1 MKIETQPRDDHQVT
15 MTVKIE
21 AERLE
26 GARHRAARKI
36 SERAKIPGFR
46 PGKAPYEVVLR
57 HYGDAAITEDAVEL
71 LVAEIYPEALK
82 KAKIEPAAPGK
93 LEKVESL
100 KPPRFIFTVPLE
112 PTVDLGGYR
121 AIRLPYEWQAPG
133 EDKVDEEIDGLRHIY
148 STMDSVER
156 PVQEGDFVMLDV
168 LGVKAKAEEGETPVI
183 DRPGYPVFVRPE
195 EKEDEWPFAGFSH
208 KLLGLEIGQSKSFTH
223 KFDQECKE
231 ENLRGQTVKF
241 IVTIKAVRGVKLP
254 ELNDEFAKK
263 VGSFESLSA
272 LRDVVRANLEGRSKA
287 DYEDGYYLKLI
298 DEIKKGATVKYPPQ
312 VLDHEIEHVTEDFVA
327 RLAGQN
333 LELDAYLKMREMD
346 KEKFIAEEIKP
357 AAINRLERSL
367 IMDKVAL
374 TEKIKVSQEML
385 SAAIQ
390 QTVGGLQGSED
401 YRKAMRGKSTPPKQM
416 QEAITLEAAGRAITQ
431 QTLARLKDIA
441 LGLAPELPVEEVKEK
456 PKVVAHSATKVVAH
470 SATKKQPAKKK
481 ATTAAAKAA
490 GTKTSEEKASKG
502 EAKPRRKPAAKKP
515 VEPEPEA

>member
-1 MKIETQPRDDHQVT
+1 LKIETQPRDDHQVT

-26 GARHRAARKI
+26 GAKHRAARKI

-57 HYGDAAITEDAVEL
+57 HYGDAAVTEDAVEL
-71 LVAEIYPEALK
+71 LVEEVYPEALK
-82 KAKIEPAAPGK
+82 QTKIEPAAPGT

-100 KPPRFIFTVPLE
+100 KPPKFIFTVPLE

-121 AIRLPYEWQAPG
+121 SIRLPYEWQAPG
-133 EDKVDEEIDGLRHIY
+133 EDKVDEEIDGLRRIY

-156 PVQEGDFVMLDV
+156 PVQEGDFVMLDI
-168 LGVKAKAEEGETPVI
+168 LGVKAEAEEGEAPVI

-208 KLLGLEIGQSKSFTH
+208 KLLGLDVGKSKSFTH
-223 KFDQECKE
+223 KFDQEYKE

-254 ELNDEFAKK
+254 ELNDDFAKK

-272 LRDVVRANLEGRSKA
+272 LRDGVRANLSQRSKA
-287 DYEDGYYLKLI
+287 DYDDSYFVRLI

-312 VLDHEIEHVTEDFVA
+312 VLEHEIEHVTEDFVA

-333 LELDAYLKMREMD
+333 LDLEAYLKMHEMD
-346 KEKFIAEEIKP
+346 KEKFIAEEVKP
-357 AAINRLERSL
+357 AAINRLERRL
-367 IMDKVAL
+367 ILDEVAL
-374 TEKIKVSQEML
+374 VEKIEINEEAL
-385 SAAIQ
+385 NTAIQ
-390 QTVGGLQGSED
+390 QTIGELQGSED
-401 YRKAMRGKSTPPKQM
+401 YQKAMRGKRTPPKKL
-416 QEAITLEAAGRAITQ
+416 QEAITMESAGRAITQ
-431 QTLARLKDIA
+431 QTQARLKDIA
-441 LGLAPELPVEEVKEK
+441 LGLASELPVEETEER
-456 PKVVAHSATKVVAH
+456 PKVVAH

-481 ATTAAAKAA
+481 ATTAAVKAA
-490 GTKTSEEKASKG
+490 GTKSSEAKASKG

-515 VEPEPEA
+515 AEPTPGA

>member
-1 MKIETQPRDDHQVT
+1 LKIETQPRDDHQVT

-26 GARHRAARKI
+26 GAKHRAARKI

-57 HYGDAAITEDAVEL
+57 HYGDAAVTEDAVEL
-71 LVAEIYPEALK
+71 LVEEVYPEALK
-82 KAKIEPAAPGK
+82 QAKIEPAAPGS

-100 KPPRFIFTVPLE
+100 KPPKFIFTVPLE

-121 AIRLPYEWQAPG
+121 SIRLAYEWQTPG
-133 EDKVDEEIDGLRHIY
+133 EDKVDEEIDGLRRIY

-156 PVQEGDFVMLDV
+156 PVQEGDFVMLDI
-168 LGVKAKAEEGETPVI
+168 LGVKAEAEEGEAPVI

-208 KLLGLEIGQSKSFTH
+208 KLLGLDISKSKSFTH
-223 KFDQECKE
+223 KFDQEYKE

-272 LRDVVRANLEGRSKA
+272 LRDMVRANLSQRSKA
-287 DYEDGYYLKLI
+287 DYDDSYFVKLI

-312 VLDHEIEHVTEDFVA
+312 VLEHEIEHVTEDFVA

-333 LELDAYLKMREMD
+333 LDLEAYLKMREED
-346 KEKFIAEEIKP
+346 KDKFIAEEVKPTAIK
-357 AAINRLERSL
+357 RLERRL
-367 IMDKVAL
+367 ILDEIAL
-374 TEKIKVSQEML
+374 AEKIEISEETL
-385 SAAIQ
+385 NTTIQ
-390 QTVGGLQGSED
+390 QTIGELQGSED
-401 YRKAMRGKSTPPKQM
+401 YRKAMRGKSTPPKKL
-416 QEAITLEAAGRAITQ
+416 QEAITMESAGRAITQ

-441 LGLAPELPVEEVKEK
+441 LGLASELPVEEAEEK
-456 PKVVAHSATKVVAH
+456 PKVVAH

-481 ATTAAAKAA
+481 AATAAAKAA
-490 GTKTSEEKASKG
+490 GTKTSEAKASKG

-515 VEPEPEA
+515 AEPTPGT

>member
-21 AERLE
+21 TERLE
-26 GARHRAARKI
+26 GAKHRAARKL

-57 HYGDAAITEDAVEL
+57 HYGDAVVTEDAIEL
-71 LVAEIYPEALK
+71 LVDEIYPEALK

-100 KPPRFIFTVPLE
+100 KPPKFTFIVPLE

-121 AIRLPYEWQAPG
+121 SIRLPYEWQAPG
-133 EDKVDEEIDGLRHIY
+133 EDKVDEEIDGLRQIY

-168 LGVKAKAEEGETPVI
+168 LGVKAKAEEGELPVI
-183 DRPGYPVFVRPE
+183 DRMGYPVFVRPD
-195 EKEDEWPFAGFSH
+195 EKEDEWPFTGFSH
-208 KLLGLEIGQSKSFTH
+208 KLIGLEMGKSKSFTH
-223 KFDQECKE
+223 KFDKEHKE

-254 ELNDEFAKK
+254 ELDDEFAKK

-287 DYEDGYYLKLI
+287 DYEDGYYLKMI
-298 DEIKKGATVKYPPQ
+298 DEIKKGATIKYPPQ
-312 VLDHEIEHVTEDFVA
+312 ILEAESERVTEDFVA
-327 RLAGQN
+327 RLADQN
-333 LELDAYLKMREMD
+333 LDLEAYLKMHETD
-346 KEKFIAEEIKP
+346 KEKFVAEEVKP
-357 AAINRLERSL
+357 AAINRLERRL

-390 QTVGGLQGSED
+390 QTVGEIQGSED
-401 YRKAMRGKSTPPKQM
+401 YQKAMRGRSTPPKKL
-416 QEAITLEAAGRAITQ
+416 QEAITMEAAGRAITQ

-441 LGLAPELPVEEVKEK
+441 LGLAPELPIATEEK
-456 PKVVAHSATKVVAH
+456 PK
-470 SATKKQPAKKK
+470 KKK
-481 ATTAAAKAA
+481 ATAAAQAA
-490 GTKTSEEKASKG
+490 GTKTSEAKTSQG
-502 EAKPRRKPAAKKP
+502 EAKPRRKPPAEKPAK
-515 VEPEPEA
+515 PEPEA